1 MMIKNSTIQLDAK
14 TKEELKKVALTP
26 DESYK
31 NIIKRLL
38 KGENMNV
45 SLDDNP
51 GFSLEKGQ
59 IVNDSDFADTL
70 IKNLNTT
77 EKLACFLLG
86 SLFNKVLKLDYAH
99 NSKKLLVE
107 YNNNFNGTYK
117 DIQRLYPRLLKK
129 LKKYDVNYPQLE
141 NTISA
146 NLLLS
151 DKNWTLTSVD
161 VKYYIT
167 LGQTTPYNK

>member
-1 MMIKNSTIQLDAK
+1 MIKNSTIQLDAK

-31 NIIKRLL
+31 NIITRLL
-38 KGENMNV
+38 KGDNMNV
-45 SLDDNP
+45 SLNDNP
-51 GFSLEKGQ
+51 GFSLEKGE
-59 IVNDSDFADTL
+59 IVNDSDFTDVL
-70 IKNLNTT
+70 IRNLNTT

-86 SLFNKVLKLDYAH
+86 SLLNKVIQLDYAH
-99 NSKKLLVE
+99 DSKKLLNE

-129 LKKYDVNYPQLE
+129 LKKYDVTYPQLE
-141 NTISA
+141 HTISA

-151 DKNWTLTSVD
+151 DKNWALTAVD

-167 LGQTTPYNK
+167 LGQTTPYNQ